1 MYKIL
6 LRKSG
11 IDSIRRAERRAAELH
26 AAFDYT
32 CAITSGHPFECMIGK
47 VGRRRRLGVLEGDVV
62 ETQADLCVR
71 GSSYPIELSEVLYVS
86 GG

>member
-1 MYKIL
+1 
-6 LRKSG
+6 
-11 IDSIRRAERRAAELH
+11 
-26 AAFDYT
+26 
-32 CAITSGHPFECMIGK
+32 MIGK

-71 GSSYPIELSEVLYVS
+71 GSSYPIELPEVLYVS